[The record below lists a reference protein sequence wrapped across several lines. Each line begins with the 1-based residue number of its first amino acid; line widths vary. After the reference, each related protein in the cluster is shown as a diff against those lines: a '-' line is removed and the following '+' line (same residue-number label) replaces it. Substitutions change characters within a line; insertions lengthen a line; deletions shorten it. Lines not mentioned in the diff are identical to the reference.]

1 MFVVLLMCRDKCSYL
16 HACAKQRNTQM
27 LFLRCC
33 PQFLFLP
40 IYIYKSITYISS
52 ISTYKHIYIYIYI
65 ISISVF
71 YIYISVYIYIH
82 IYNLYLFVLSI
93 SNAATDFF
101 FLQQGFSVHLLLP
114 LQDNGYKHVSI
125 HLLNLKTNTLP
136 TEISLQHMEN
146 VLYASPTVLLFYTGN
161 FRKYCRCILIS

>member
-16 HACAKQRNTQM
+16 HACAKERNTQM

-40 IYIYKSITYISS
+40 IYIYISITYISSIS
-52 ISTYKHIYIYIYI
+52 ISTYKHIYIYLYHLYLCLLYI
-65 ISISVF
+65 SQ
-71 YIYISVYIYIH
+71 YIYTY

-93 SNAATDFF
+93 SNAATDF

-125 HLLNLKTNTLP
+125 NLLNLKTNTLP

-146 VLYASPTVLLFYTGN
+146 VLYASPTVLLFYTGS